1 MMTTNRFDSTKIIS
15 IWLFWKFFTILIW
28 LSYEYKCAF
37 RIQMLQNGANRV
49 CCRVFIWFFK
59 RFRLN
64 DYDKIWHTHTQLYTR
79 LGPMNWMESKSP
91 KKKSNHNVPMF
102 VSWMNSVER
111 KPSNNNNHKLAT
123 LQQQQAIETKPNDQ
137 ERFIRQSKQTISVRS
152 S

>member
-1 MMTTNRFDSTKIIS
+1 
-15 IWLFWKFFTILIW
+15 
-28 LSYEYKCAF
+28 
-37 RIQMLQNGANRV
+37 
-49 CCRVFIWFFK
+49 
-59 RFRLN
+59 
-64 DYDKIWHTHTQLYTR
+64 
-79 LGPMNWMESKSP
+79 
-91 KKKSNHNVPMF
+91 MF